1 MTDVVTTIEHSSHYA
16 KGVVLVVLA
25 GICWSFA
32 GLVIRLT
39 ENVTEWQI
47 LFYRSLF
54 LVITLLLYLFI
65 KTKGQVLTA
74 FNQAGKTGCIA
85 GMFLA
90 FGFASW
96 IFAITHTTVANAL
109 FVLSSSS
116 FIAAILSQLLLKERV
131 RLSTWV
137 YMSIAAGGVAIMV
150 IEAIGIGTLLGNL
163 FALCAAT
170 AFAIFAVA
178 LRKGKNT
185 DMTPAVCW
193 AGIWAMGIGSI
204 MMLFH
209 DMPFAIS
216 LRDLALCASLGV
228 VQVGLG
234 LVLFTAG
241 SRYLP
246 TAEMVLL
253 SLTEVVLGP
262 VWVWMVID
270 EIPTAYT
277 LIGGVIVLGAI
288 ASQAIH
294 GAKRRPP
301 TGVV

>member
-1 MTDVVTTIEHSSHYA
+1 MSDAKIVEHSSNYP
-16 KGVVLVVLA
+16 KGVILVLLA
-25 GICWSFA
+25 GTCWSFA

-39 ENVTEWQI
+39 ENVAEWQI

-54 LVITLLLYLFI
+54 LVITLWLYLVI
-65 KTKGQVLTA
+65 KNGRQVFA
-74 FNQAGKTGCIA
+74 VFKAAGKTGCIA
-85 GMFLA
+85 GMILA
-90 FGFASW
+90 TGFASW

-109 FVLSSSS
+109 FVLACSS
-116 FIAAILSQLLLKERV
+116 FIAAILGQIVLKERV
-131 RLSTWV
+131 RFSTWL
-137 YMSIAAGGVAIMV
+137 YMSVAASGVAIMV

-163 FALCAAT
+163 FALGAAT
-170 AFAIFAVA
+170 SFAVFAVA

-193 AGIWAMGIGSI
+193 AGLWALGIGAV
-204 MMLFH
+204 MMLSK
-209 DMPFAIS
+209 DMAFIIS

-234 LVLFTAG
+234 LILFTAG
-241 SRYLP
+241 SRYVP

-262 VWVWMVID
+262 VWVWLVID
-270 EIPTAYT
+270 EIPTLYT
-277 LIGGVIVLGAI
+277 MVGGVIVLGAI

-294 GAKRRPP
+294 GTKRRSP
-301 TGVV
+301 TPVV